1 MSKKT
6 LLNEA
11 TVRRFMK
18 LAEIAPLSSGF
29 ISEME
34 AYKDDEDDFGADP
47 GAEELPPGLEGE
59 GEEMDVELEEPV
71 DVEEPMDVEEP
82 AGDGEVE
89 LTLSPEQAD
98 ALVALLQQVETAQG
112 VAPEPEE
119 LPAPDMGD
127 ELEGEAELDVDLE
140 EPAGEEEEE
149 VEELEEIDVVNDDYL
164 VNEVARRVAKRL
176 LTKKNS

>member
-11 TVRRFMK
+11 TIRRFMK
-18 LAEIAPLSSGF
+18 LAEIAPLTNGF
-29 ISEME
+29 ISETE
-34 AYKDDEDDFGADP
+34 AYKDDEEDFGADP
-47 GAEELPPGLEGE
+47 GAEDLPPGLEGEGE

-127 ELEGEAELDVDLE
+127 EGEELDVDLE

>member
-18 LAEIAPLSSGF
+18 LAEIAPLTNGF
-29 ISEME
+29 ISETE
-34 AYKDDEDDFGADP
+34 AYKDDEEDFGADP
-47 GAEELPPGLEGE
+47 GAEDLPPGLEGEGE

-127 ELEGEAELDVDLE
+127 EGEELDVDLE

>member
-11 TVRRFMK
+11 TIRRFMK
-18 LAEIAPLSSGF
+18 LAEIAPLTNGF
-29 ISEME
+29 ISETEE

-47 GAEELPPGLEGE
+47 GAEDLPPGLEGE
-59 GEEMDVELEEPV
+59 GEEEMDVELEEPV
-71 DVEEPMDVEEP
+71 DVEEPMDAEEP

-127 ELEGEAELDVDLE
+127 EGEELDVDLE

>member
-11 TVRRFMK
+11 TIRRFMK
-18 LAEIAPLSSGF
+18 LAEIAPLTNGF
-29 ISEME
+29 ISETEE
-34 AYKDDEDDFGADP
+34 AYKDDEEDFGPPAD
-47 GAEELPPGLEGE
+47 EELPPGLEGEGE

-127 ELEGEAELDVDLE
+127 EGEELDVDLE

-149 VEELEEIDVVNDDYL
+149 VEELEEIDVVDDDDL

>member
-11 TVRRFMK
+11 TIRRFMK
-18 LAEIAPLSSGF
+18 LAEIAPLTNGF
-29 ISEME
+29 ISETEE
-34 AYKDDEDDFGADP
+34 AYKDDEDDFAADP

-59 GEEMDVELEEPV
+59 EEMDVELEEPM
-71 DVEEPMDVEEP
+71 DVEEPMDAEEP

-127 ELEGEAELDVDLE
+127 EGEELDVDLE

-149 VEELEEIDVVNDDYL
+149 VEELEEIDVVDDDDL